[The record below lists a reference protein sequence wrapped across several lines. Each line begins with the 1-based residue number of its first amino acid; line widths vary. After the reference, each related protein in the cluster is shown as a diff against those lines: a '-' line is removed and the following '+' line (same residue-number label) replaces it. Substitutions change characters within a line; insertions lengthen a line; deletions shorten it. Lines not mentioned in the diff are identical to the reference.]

1 MLKHYERNQIQ
12 KAIYYM
18 AFWKRKYYRNRKQI
32 SCCQGARDGR
42 NGFIIEKKD
51 EKGFL
56 R

>member
-1 MLKHYERNQIQ
+1 MKETR
-12 KAIYYM
+12 
-18 AFWKRKYYRNRKQI
+18 FRKLFIIWLSGKGNTIGTEQI

-42 NGFIIEKKD
+42 SGFIIEKKD